1 MRVVIYSHE
10 MQGIQTGAVG
20 SLQVPSASLKPD
32 RCNKMAYSCVMK
44 IFEQQLLDIVTDS
57 KLSFRQKSR
66 NLALVADSLL
76 PIPKVSDV
84 VSDAMD
90 AGFICDMLEGH
101 APYKPRYVL
110 PDYERFLAQGSCY
123 LELPPATDL
132 DEALNHLLI
141 LYHHVPSVTDLP
153 VFLGH
158 LDSLLLPY
166 VGALVEAD
174 IYKKL
179 KLFWIQL
186 DRTLPDAFVHAN
198 IGPSDNMICRIL
210 LSIDAELKQIVPNLT
225 FMYDPDVTPD
235 DLLRQVTRNIC
246 ECSKPHVA
254 NFPLHQ
260 AAFESTG
267 FGIVSCYN
275 VLPLGGGAN
284 TLVRLNLKRLAE
296 VSTGVEDFFSN
307 QLPRY
312 SALMFELIESRT
324 EFLHQQ
330 SGFFES
336 FLIDEGLIYEDRFA
350 PMWGVYGM
358 AEAVNCLAGIEQTT
372 GSYGHNS
379 WQNELGHKISA
390 ALSDIVM
397 STPVSYGLGN
407 RALLHS
413 QAGLSIDEGITP
425 GTRIQ
430 YGCEPDVVEH
440 IKAIAA
446 HHQYYTS
453 GISDILT
460 IEETVKANPE
470 AMYQLCK
477 GALSLGLR
485 EFTANV
491 MSNDLVRVTGYMVKL
506 SDIKAFNESGSR
518 KNTTI
523 LGAEAVEKT
532 GILARKPRVISRE
545 LEAGISQ

>member
-1 MRVVIYSHE
+1 
-10 MQGIQTGAVG
+10 
-20 SLQVPSASLKPD
+20 
-32 RCNKMAYSCVMK
+32 MK
-44 IFEQQLLDIVTDS
+44 DIKQQLLDIVTEPR
-57 KLSFRQKSR
+57 LSFRQKSR

-76 PIPKVSDV
+76 PLPAVSEA
-84 VSDAMD
+84 VSDAM
-90 AGFICDMLEGH
+90 ASGHICDMLEGH

-110 PDYERFLAQGSCY
+110 PDYERYLEQGSDY
-123 LELPPATDL
+123 LELTPATDL

-166 VGALVEAD
+166 LGELGEEA

-186 DRTLPDAFVHAN
+186 DRTFPDAFVHAN
-198 IGPSDNMICRIL
+198 IGPTDNIVCRAL
-210 LSIDAELKQIVPNLT
+210 LRIDAELEQIVPNLT
-225 FMYDPDVTPD
+225 FMYDPAETPD

-254 NFPLHQ
+254 NFPVHQ

-275 VLPLGGGAN
+275 VLPLGGGSN
-284 TLVRLNLKRLAE
+284 TLVRINLKRVAE
-296 VSTGVEDFFSN
+296 SSEDIKDFFAR
-307 QLPRY
+307 QLPYY
-312 SALMFELIESRT
+312 SGLMFELIESRT
-324 EFLHQQ
+324 DFLHKK

-336 FLIDEGLIYEDRFA
+336 FLIEEGLIHENRFA

-358 AEAVNCLAGIEQTT
+358 AEAVNHLSGAENSTHG
-372 GSYGHNS
+372 YGHNQA
-379 WQNELGHKISA
+379 QNELGHKISA
-390 ALSDIVM
+390 TLNSTVRN
-397 STPVSYGLGN
+397 TPVTYGLEN

-413 QAGLSIDEGITP
+413 QAGLSIDEGVTP

-430 YGCEPDVVEH
+430 YGNEPDVIGH
-440 IKAIAA
+440 IKAMAA
-446 HHQYYTS
+446 HHQYYPS

-460 IEETVKANPE
+460 IDETVKANPE

-491 MSNDLVRVTGYMVKL
+491 ASNDLVRVTGYMIKL
-506 SDIKAFNESGSR
+506 SDIEAFNIKGSR
-518 KNTTI
+518 KDTTV
-523 LGAEAVEKT
+523 LGAEAAEKT
-532 GILARKPRVISRE
+532 GILERKPRVISRE
-545 LEAGISQ
+545 FEAGIRQ

>member
-1 MRVVIYSHE
+1 
-10 MQGIQTGAVG
+10 
-20 SLQVPSASLKPD
+20 
-32 RCNKMAYSCVMK
+32 MK
-44 IFEQQLLDIVTDS
+44 DFEQQLLEIVTEP

-66 NLALVADSLL
+66 NLALAADSLL
-76 PIPKVSDV
+76 PIPAVSEA
-84 VSDAMD
+84 VSDAL
-90 AGFICDMLEGH
+90 ATGHICDMLEGH

-110 PDYERFLAQGSCY
+110 PDYERFLAQGSEY
-123 LELPPATDL
+123 LELAPATDL

-166 VGALVEAD
+166 LGELDEEA
-174 IYKKL
+174 IHKKL

-186 DRTLPDAFVHAN
+186 DRTFPDAFVHAN
-198 IGPSDNMICRIL
+198 IGPSDNIVCRTL
-210 LSIDAELKQIVPNLT
+210 LRIDVELKQIVPNLT
-225 FMYDPDVTPD
+225 FMYDPTVTPD
-235 DLLRQVTRNIC
+235 DLLRQVTSNIC

-254 NFPLHQ
+254 NYPVHR

-275 VLPLGGGAN
+275 VLPLGGGSN
-284 TLVRLNLKRLAE
+284 TLVRLNLKQVAE
-296 VSTGVEDFFSN
+296 SSSGIDDFFSC
-307 QLPRY
+307 QLPYY

-324 EFLHQQ
+324 DFLHKK

-336 FLIDEGLIYEDRFA
+336 FLVEEELIYEDRFA
-350 PMWGVYGM
+350 PMWGIYGM
-358 AEAVNCLAGIEQTT
+358 AEAVNYLSDTEDFT
-372 GSYGHNS
+372 GSYGHNQA
-379 WQNELGHKISA
+379 QNELGHKISA
-390 ALSDIVM
+390 TLNRIVN
-397 STPVSYGLGN
+397 STPVTYGIEK

-413 QAGLSIDEGITP
+413 QAGLSIDEGVTP

-430 YGCEPDVVEH
+430 YGNEPDVITH
-440 IKAIAA
+440 IKAMAA

-460 IEETVKANPE
+460 IDETVKANPE

-491 MSNDLVRVTGYMVKL
+491 ASNDLVRVTGYMIKL
-506 SDIKAFNESGSR
+506 SDIEAFKNKGSR
-518 KNTTI
+518 KDTTV
-523 LGAEAVEKT
+523 LGAEAAEKT
-532 GILARKPRVISRE
+532 GILERKPRVISRE
-545 LEAGISQ
+545 FEAGIRQ

>member
-1 MRVVIYSHE
+1 
-10 MQGIQTGAVG
+10 
-20 SLQVPSASLKPD
+20 
-32 RCNKMAYSCVMK
+32 MK
-44 IFEQQLLDIVTDS
+44 DFERQLLDIVTTPR
-57 KLSFRQKSR
+57 LSFRQKSR
-66 NLALVADSLL
+66 NLALAADCLL
-76 PIPKVSDV
+76 PAPQVSGIV
-84 VSDAMD
+84 RDAMA

-110 PDYERFLAQGSCY
+110 PDYQRFLEQGSEY
-123 LELPPATDL
+123 LELSPAAGF

-153 VFLGH
+153 VFLGY
-158 LDSLLLPY
+158 LDSLLLPF
-166 VGALVEAD
+166 VGKLDETD

-198 IGPSDNMICRIL
+198 IGPSDNIICRIL
-210 LSIDAELKQIVPNLT
+210 LQIDVELKQIVPNLT
-225 FMYDPDVTPD
+225 FMYDVKVTPEN
-235 DLLRQVTRNIC
+235 LLRQVTKNIC

-284 TLVRLNLKRLAE
+284 TLVRLNLKKLAE
-296 VSTGVEDFFSN
+296 SSADVADFFDR
-307 QLPRY
+307 QLPHY
-312 SALMFELIESRT
+312 SGLMFELIESRT
-324 EFLHQQ
+324 DFLHRK

-336 FLIDEGLIYEDRFA
+336 FLIDEGLIHEDRFA

-358 AEAVNCLAGIEQTT
+358 AEAVNHLSGLEKAA
-372 GSYGHNS
+372 GSYGHS
-379 WQNELGHKISA
+379 QWENELGHKISA
-390 ALSDIVM
+390 VLSGIVKN
-397 STPVSYGLGN
+397 TPVSHGLKN

-413 QAGLSIDEGITP
+413 QAGLSMDESVTP

-430 YGCEPDVVEH
+430 YGSEPGVIEH
-440 IKAIAA
+440 IRAMAG
-446 HHQYYTS
+446 HHPYYPS

-460 IEETVKANPE
+460 IDETVKANPE

-477 GALSLGLR
+477 GALSLGMR

-491 MSNDLVRVTGYMVKL
+491 ASNDLVRVTGYMIKL
-506 SDIKAFNESGSR
+506 SDINAFNESGSR
-518 KNTTI
+518 KNTTV
-523 LGAEAVEKT
+523 LGAEAAENT
-532 GILARKPRVISRE
+532 GILERKPRVISRE

>member
-1 MRVVIYSHE
+1 
-10 MQGIQTGAVG
+10 
-20 SLQVPSASLKPD
+20 
-32 RCNKMAYSCVMK
+32 MAYSYDMTH
-44 IFEQQLLDIVTDS
+44 FEQQLLDIVTEA

-66 NLALVADSLL
+66 NLALAADSLL
-76 PIPKVSDV
+76 PLPLVSAA
-84 VSDAMD
+84 VSDAMT

-110 PDYERFLAQGSCY
+110 PDYERFLELGSDY
-123 LELPPATDL
+123 LELSPATDI

-153 VFLGH
+153 VFLGY
-158 LDSLLLPY
+158 LDGLLLPY
-166 VGALVEAD
+166 VDGLTEGD

-186 DRTLPDAFVHAN
+186 DRTFPDAFVHAN
-198 IGPSDNMICRIL
+198 IGPSDNIICRVL
-210 LSIDAELKQIVPNLT
+210 LRIDAELKQIVPNLT

-235 DLLRQVTRNIC
+235 DLLRQVTSNIC

-260 AAFESTG
+260 ATFNDTG

-296 VSTGVEDFFSN
+296 ASADVEDFFTN
-307 QLPRY
+307 QLPHY
-312 SALMFELIESRT
+312 SSLMFELIESRT
-324 EFLHQQ
+324 KFLHQQ

-336 FLIDEGLIYEDRFA
+336 FLITEGLIHENRFA

-358 AEAVNCLAGIEQTT
+358 AEAVNCLAATEENT
-372 GSYGHNS
+372 GSYGHS
-379 WQNELGHKISA
+379 IWQNELGHKISA
-390 ALSDIVM
+390 SLSDIVKR
-397 STPVSYGLGN
+397 TPVRYGLNN

-413 QAGLSIDEGITP
+413 QAGLSIDEGVTP

-430 YGCEPDVVEH
+430 YGCEPDVIEH
-440 IKAIAA
+440 IRAIAA
-446 HHQYYTS
+446 HHQYYSS

-491 MSNDLVRVTGYMVKL
+491 ASNDLVRVTGYMVKL

-523 LGAEAVEKT
+523 LGAEAAEKT
-532 GILARKPRVISRE
+532 GILERKPRVISRE
-545 LEAGISQ
+545 LEAGFSQ